1 MICFLICSLSSSLD
15 AQLRKQTAYGI
26 PDSILSGSEQVL
38 SLLLYLSYGWVLP
51 ASEEV
56 VMRIAFI
63 NTSFNPRNVALKIAV
78 NINHLHLS
86 TWHFG
91 KIWQL
96 YQKLQ
101 LFDLNSFDL
110 LFFFFFPFLFLWG
123 KGSKTAQLLFNENSR
138 QCFSQTEN
146 CSPIPIWETWI
157 LKISIPPWKSS
168 YFLFKL
174 QTFRLPTVWR
184 IERDFQFEIDIR
196 IFFVPTG
203 KRNSAWCLWILC
215 NTAPRQ
221 IRESAF
227 HNDISIFPSVF
238 PSVHPSFLPFFPLS
252 LSPLILS
259 SLALLSFQN
268 YAIISMGYKY
278 LIQSFT
284 LYIFISCTYAL
295 RA

>member
-1 MICFLICSLSSSLD
+1 MCLTLFNI
-15 AQLRKQTAYGI
+15 
-26 PDSILSGSEQVL
+26 
-38 SLLLYLSYGWVLP
+38 
-51 ASEEV
+51 
-56 VMRIAFI
+56 
-63 NTSFNPRNVALKIAV
+63 SFNPRNFALKIAV

-101 LFDLNSFDL
+101 LFDLNFFDL
-110 LFFFFFPFLFLWG
+110 LFFFFLFLWG

-146 CSPIPIWETWI
+146 YSPIPIWETWI

-196 IFFVPTG
+196 ILFVPTG
-203 KRNSAWCLWILC
+203 KRNSAWCLWIPC
-215 NTAPRQ
+215 NITPFQ
-221 IRESAF
+221 IRQNAF
-227 HNDISIFPSVF
+227 PNAISILPFLPF
-238 PSVHPSFLPFFPLS
+238 FIPSFLPLPPLS
-252 LSPLILS
+252 LSPLILFC
-259 SLALLSFQN
+259 SLLPWPFFPKLCSHF
-268 YAIISMGYKY
+268 YGYKY
-278 LIQSFT
+278 LTLSFT
-284 LYIFISCTYAL
+284 LYIFINCIYAL
-295 RA
+295 RAQSVPGPILCAVDNAWKPLTSYSLHSSRRKVY